1 MDNAARFS
9 TYHSLGW
16 CPMPLKA
23 RDKIPMGS
31 WKAYQR
37 KRPALEQCL
46 VWNGGDSNVGIVTGD
61 ISGIFVL
68 DIDGRQGA
76 ETLGK
81 LEAEHGALPQ
91 TVTACTG
98 NGWHWYFRL
107 PEGYEI
113 RNLSGQ
119 SAEGAEL
126 PGVDV
131 RGNGGYVV
139 APPSIHPNGRSYYWM
154 QSPMEMAIAEAPAW
168 LLKLVAQPTATPVL
182 DFNDAADNPN
192 HAYLDAALR
201 GELAALAQASN
212 GTRNAQLN
220 KAAFALGQLISQGI
234 SEQDVRGKLEAVAL
248 AIGLDRGEITRTI
261 NSGIAAGTATPRT
274 DKTDTTPVSS
284 VLSVDNQP
292 VSAGEWPEPKPVVEE
307 WLPVAALDPAIIPE
321 PLRAW
326 VVDISDRMQCPI
338 DYVAASSIVALGSLI
353 GARCSIHPKRQD
365 GNWFIVPNLWGAII
379 GKPSTLK
386 SPALAEVLRPIRRL
400 EMDSRDEHSKA
411 MQDHKMKAHMAKAQE
426 EKIMR
431 DLADIA
437 QGKYKGTKS
446 AEELQAQCNAI
457 EFPKEPQWK
466 RYHTNDATVE
476 KLSEL
481 LSANPQGMLVFRD
494 ELIGLLKSWE
504 KEGHAGDRAFFL
516 EAWNG
521 FGSHITDRIGRGT
534 IYTENVCL
542 SLLGSTQPSR
552 LAQYLR
558 QGLRDI
564 GNDGL
569 IQRFQLMV
577 MPDDVKEW
585 QLVDRTGNMFAKERA
600 DLIFATLSVMD
611 YVQHGARTS
620 DDKKPPY
627 FRFDDAAQ
635 ELFYEWLIRLET
647 VKLRGNEEGLLLEHL
662 TKYRKL
668 MPALALIFHLV
679 SVADGTASGAVSA
692 EATRLAIAWC
702 DYLETHAR
710 RIYHMATDVTQ
721 QAAKALSRRI
731 RKKEIEDSF
740 TIRSLYRKGWQ
751 GLDDQ
756 ELAEAACDEL
766 VRLGWLKEMHQPAS
780 PAGGRSK
787 TSYRINP
794 KLRGGDAG

>member
-1 MDNAARFS
+1 MDNTARFS
-9 TYHSLGW
+9 TYHALGW
-16 CPMPLKA
+16 CPMPLKP
-23 RDKIPMGS
+23 RDKVPLAS
-31 WKAYQR
+31 WKGFQR
-37 KRPALEQCL
+37 KRSTLEQCL
-46 VWNGGDSNVGIVTGD
+46 TWNGGDSNVGIVTGD
-61 ISGIFVL
+61 VSGIFVL
-68 DIDGRQGA
+68 DIDGPQGA
-76 ETLGK
+76 MTMGA
-81 LEAEHGALPQ
+81 LEREHGDLP
-91 TVTACTG
+91 TSVIAKTG
-98 NGWHWYFRL
+98 NGWHHYYRL
-107 PEGYEI
+107 PAGYEI

-119 SAEGAEL
+119 AVDGTEL
-126 PGVDV
+126 PGIDV

-139 APPSIHPNGRSYYWM
+139 APPSIHPSGKPYYWLNA
-154 QSPMEMAIAEAPAW
+154 PEEVAIAEAPAW
-168 LLKLVAQPTATPVL
+168 LLKLVAQPVATL
-182 DFNDAADNPN
+182 DFNDAADVGNT
-192 HAYLDAALR
+192 AYLDAALR
-201 GELAALAQASN
+201 SELATLAQAVN
-212 GTRNAQLN
+212 GTRNHQLN
-220 KAAFALGQLISQGI
+220 RSAFALGQLVNDGLN
-234 SEQDVRGKLEAVAL
+234 EAEARTKLEAVAL
-248 AIGLDRGEITRTI
+248 AIGLEREEITRTI
-261 NSGIAAGTATPRT
+261 DSGIAAGMATPRT

-292 VSAGEWPEPKPVVEE
+292 VSASEWPEPKPVVEE
-307 WLPVAALDPAIIPE
+307 WLPVAALDPVIIPE

-326 VVDISDRMQCPI
+326 VVDISDRMQCPM
-338 DYVAASSIVALGSLI
+338 DYVAASTVVALGSLI
-353 GARCSIHPKRQD
+353 GARCSIRPKRQD

-386 SPALAEVLRPIRRL
+386 SPALAEVLSPIRKL
-400 EMDSRDEHSKA
+400 ETDSRTEHGKA
-411 MQDHKMKAHMAKAQE
+411 MQEFKMKAHMAKAQE

-431 DLADIA
+431 ELAELA
-437 QGKYKGTKS
+437 QGKYKGTKT
-446 AEELQAQCNAI
+446 AEQLQAECNAI
-457 EFPKEPQWK
+457 EFPKQPEWK

-481 LSANPQGMLVFRD
+481 LASNPQGMLVFRD

-585 QLVDRTGNMFAKERA
+585 QLVDRTGNFFAKDRA
-600 DLIFATLSVMD
+600 NLIFATLSVMD
-611 YVQHGARTS
+611 YVQHGARQA

-679 SVADGTASGAVSA
+679 SVADGTARGAVSA

-731 RKKEIEDSF
+731 RKKEIEDNF

>member
-1 MDNAARFS
+1 
-9 TYHSLGW
+9 
-16 CPMPLKA
+16 
-23 RDKIPMGS
+23 
-31 WKAYQR
+31 
-37 KRPALEQCL
+37 
-46 VWNGGDSNVGIVTGD
+46 
-61 ISGIFVL
+61 
-68 DIDGRQGA
+68 
-76 ETLGK
+76 
-81 LEAEHGALPQ
+81 
-91 TVTACTG
+91 
-98 NGWHWYFRL
+98 
-107 PEGYEI
+107 
-113 RNLSGQ
+113 
-119 SAEGAEL
+119 
-126 PGVDV
+126 
-131 RGNGGYVV
+131 
-139 APPSIHPNGRSYYWM
+139 
-154 QSPMEMAIAEAPAW
+154 
-168 LLKLVAQPTATPVL
+168 
-182 DFNDAADNPN
+182 
-192 HAYLDAALR
+192 
-201 GELAALAQASN
+201 
-212 GTRNAQLN
+212 
-220 KAAFALGQLISQGI
+220 
-234 SEQDVRGKLEAVAL
+234 
-248 AIGLDRGEITRTI
+248 
-261 NSGIAAGTATPRT
+261 
-274 DKTDTTPVSS
+274 
-284 VLSVDNQP
+284 
-292 VSAGEWPEPKPVVEE
+292 
-307 WLPVAALDPAIIPE
+307 
-321 PLRAW
+321 

-386 SPALAEVLRPIRRL
+386 SPALADVLRPIRRL

-411 MQDHKMKAHMAKAQE
+411 MQEHKMKAHMAKAQE

-446 AEELQAQCNAI
+446 AEELQAECNAI

-710 RIYHMATDVTQ
+710 RIYHMATDITQ
-721 QAAKALSRRI
+721 QAAKALSRRSSGD
-731 RKKEIEDSF
+731 RP
-740 TIRSLYRKGWQ
+740 
-751 GLDDQ
+751 GLGLVRDDDLF
-756 ELAEAACDEL
+756 ELARRRRAISGRVPGEGRSDFGVGYGNSGGDGVAVNAGIAKGAAFGRGEAQFVGGVEAGDFGLGRRRRGGRRHQRRAAAVGVDQQPGIGFGHAGRHAERRIDCCQHRLADNVTSDIVAQFLVGQAVFAQHPAIGRFVEL
-766 VRLGWLKEMHQPAS
+766 AAKLKGRDPGDDGADSAVRSDDTMARAKFGHRRLADQLAGDDPDRALLGHLGLAERRVLGAGV
-780 PAGGRSK
+780 AGGAVEGLQQVSLADR
-787 TSYRINP
+787 
-794 KLRGGDAG
+794 LAADGGDGALRDLAGAKGIADAGDGKGDEDQPEQDKDRPACRPAADEGDHGGCKALRKISAPNVGR

>member
-1 MDNAARFS
+1 MNNAARFS
-9 TYHSLGW
+9 TYHALGW
-16 CPMPLKA
+16 CPMPLKP
-23 RDKIPMGS
+23 RDKVPLAS
-31 WKAYQR
+31 WKGFQR
-37 KRPALEQCL
+37 KRPTLEQCL
-46 VWNGGDSNVGIVTGD
+46 TWNGGDSNVGIVTGD

-68 DIDGRQGA
+68 DIDGPQGA
-76 ETLGK
+76 MTLGA
-81 LEAEHGALPQ
+81 LEHVHGPLPQ
-91 TVTACTG
+91 SVIARTG
-98 NGWHWYFRL
+98 NGWHHYYRL
-107 PEGYEI
+107 PTGYEI

-119 SAEGAEL
+119 AVDGSTL
-126 PGVDV
+126 VGVDV

-139 APPSIHPNGRSYYWM
+139 APPSIHPSGKPYYWVND
-154 QSPMEMAIAEAPAW
+154 PADVAIAEAPSW
-168 LLKLVAQPTATPVL
+168 LLKLVAQPTAPL
-182 DFNDAADNPN
+182 DFNDAPESN
-192 HAYLDAALR
+192 HAYLEAALR
-201 GELAALAQASN
+201 GELATLAQAAN
-212 GTRNAQLN
+212 GTRNHQLN
-220 KAAFALGQLISQGI
+220 RSSFARGQLVSDGLN
-234 SEQDVRGKLEAVAL
+234 EAEVRSKLEAVAL
-248 AIGLDRGEITRTI
+248 AIGLEREEITRTI
-261 NSGIAAGTATPRT
+261 DSGMAAGMATPRT

-284 VLSVDNQP
+284 VTSVDNQP
-292 VSAGEWPEPKPVVEE
+292 VSAGEWPDPKPVVEE

-326 VVDISDRMQCPI
+326 VVDISDRMQCPM

-411 MQDHKMKAHMAKAQE
+411 MQEFKMKAHMAKAQE

-431 DLADIA
+431 ELAELA
-437 QGKYKGTKS
+437 QGKYKGTKT
-446 AEELQAQCNAI
+446 AEQLQVECNAI
-457 EFPKEPQWK
+457 EFPKQPEWK

-635 ELFYEWLIRLET
+635 KLFYEWLI
-647 VKLRGNEEGLLLEHL
+647 H
-662 TKYRKL
+662 
-668 MPALALIFHLV
+668 
-679 SVADGTASGAVSA
+679 
-692 EATRLAIAWC
+692 EARTR
-702 DYLETHAR
+702 
-710 RIYHMATDVTQ
+710 TDITDRW
-721 QAAKALSRRI
+721 K
-731 RKKEIEDSF
+731 
-740 TIRSLYRKGWQ
+740 
-751 GLDDQ
+751 
-756 ELAEAACDEL
+756 
-766 VRLGWLKEMHQPAS
+766 
-780 PAGGRSK
+780 
-787 TSYRINP
+787 
-794 KLRGGDAG
+794 